1 MNATLRTENEEKT
14 DVDWMDISDR
24 LIKDRNAIGFLADN
38 VKDVQL
44 SALLSLVEESMLV
57 SSQMIEFLMEK
68 GLDKEIAEQQT
79 AESVPF
85 D

>member
-1 MNATLRTENEEKT
+1 MNEEKT

-44 SALLSLVEESMLV
+44 SALLSLIEESMLV
-57 SSQMIEFLMEK
+57 SAQMITFLMEK
-68 GLDKEIAEQQT
+68 GLDEEIAEQQP